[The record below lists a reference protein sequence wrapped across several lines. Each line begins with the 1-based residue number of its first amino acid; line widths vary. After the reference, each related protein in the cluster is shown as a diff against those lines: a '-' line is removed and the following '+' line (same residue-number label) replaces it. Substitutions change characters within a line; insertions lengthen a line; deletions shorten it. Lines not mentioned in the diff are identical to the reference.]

1 MQKNDR
7 KTPMPNCDFKKVAN
21 LHIFRTTFPRNDLWV
36 VASEPL
42 TRSRLQM
49 FFKIDVLENF
59 PYFIRKHP
67 CWRIILIK
75 LPEGL
80 KRY

>member
-7 KTPMPNCDFKKVAN
+7 KTPMSNCDFKKVAN

-42 TRSRLQM
+42 T
-49 FFKIDVLENF
+49 DVLENF